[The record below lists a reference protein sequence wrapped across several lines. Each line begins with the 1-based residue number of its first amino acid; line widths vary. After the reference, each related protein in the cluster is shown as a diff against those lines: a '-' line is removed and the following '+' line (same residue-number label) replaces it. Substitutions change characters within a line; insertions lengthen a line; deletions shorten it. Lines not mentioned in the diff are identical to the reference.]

1 MRFEVSFNGSGYVD
15 YTIKEDGT
23 LVSGPE
29 PSRAVLVTYIRVL
42 TGSNSNNGSASINNS
57 QAFALFA
64 LIMQLHKALNN
75 PIVTGDLTWD
85 EVVKGA
91 K

>member
-1 MRFEVSFNGSGYVD
+1 MRYEVSFNGSGYVD
-15 YTIKEDGT
+15 YTIREDGT

-42 TGSNSNNGSASINNS
+42 TPINSVGINSN

-64 LIMQLHKALNN
+64 LIMQLHKELNK